1 MNSVSSAQSWFFQQS
16 SQVLFVNDYT
26 KRVGIKQ
33 PNPQYA
39 LDVNGDI
46 SCSNIVAI
54 NAVIQDKLESDTIVS
69 ASNFTLFLQT
79 SNALIDDTLISNK
92 VISGSNLTD
101 YIEADFGVV
110 NDVHCS
116 TLTAYSN
123 IQCHSNVVIGS
134 NLAILNTYLNSP
146 CPFPGEANY
155 FGFSDEG
162 WIHSSWIHTDP
173 SMMELLGKL
182 WDIGAA
188 GWDIFDAVKD
198 VYTYFNPAS
207 TGGGLADQ
215 MQQDLSDALND
226 GETDSNNKVYVDW
239 QNLNNRPLYANKTTK
254 QIGLNGDIYLDES
267 KSLYSINSS
276 YLTNGTRNNLT
287 LLSTSNAEKLVD
299 IGTKQ
304 AYLNGL
310 SIGTSI
316 SMSNNSNI
324 PIRLHNF
331 TLTSNAII
339 NSNNFIRFTPCNIE
353 VVGLNTS
360 NFACCNMSANVIQ
373 VGNFTVTNDGIWVNY
388 SNPLLSQKVID
399 NNGLYLSSI
408 TKEQI
413 TNLEGFRLTQMADGV
428 VQWGAYDSGVSS
440 YTDPFAFN
448 GEPLFIVS

>member
-1 MNSVSSAQSWFFQQS
+1 MNSVSSAQSWFFMNTT

-33 PNPQYA
+33 PNPQYT

-54 NAVIQDKLESDTIVS
+54 NALIQDKLESDTIVS

-101 YIEADFGVV
+101 YIESQEGVI

-215 MQQDLSDALND
+215 MQQDLSDALN
-226 GETDSNNKVYVDW
+226 GGDSNDQGKVYVDW
-239 QNLNNRPLYANKTTK
+239 QNLNNKPLYANKTTK

-324 PIRLHNF
+324 PVRLHNF
-331 TLTSNAII
+331 TLTSNAIV
-339 NSNNFIRFTPCNIE
+339 NSNAIITFNSNSVSIDTLYTSSNISSFIKC
-353 VVGLNTS
+353 
-360 NFACCNMSANVIQ
+360 
-373 VGNFTVTNDGIWVNY
+373 GNFYLRNDGLY
-388 SNPLLSQKVID
+388 YGDPSNPLTSYQILDGNGTYVGSIYSSQVIGYD
-399 NNGLYLSSI
+399 ALNVDKLKDGVISWNGLNIATSI
-408 TKEQI
+408 
-413 TNLEGFRLTQMADGV
+413 
-428 VQWGAYDSGVSS
+428 
-440 YTDPFAFN
+440 DPFASMGN
-448 GEPLFIVS
+448 PLYVV